1 MAKTKVFRKKSSKSW
16 TKKRKMSINSKYG
29 RKKNKTIKNKGGGKS
44 RDYTIES
51 ITYPFRK
58 LKDSFKAGYKS
69 MFAQHP
75 SKATISTN
83 HLKNQK
89 L

>member
-1 MAKTKVFRKKSSKSW
+1 MAKTKVFRKKTLKKS

-29 RKKNKTIKNKGGGKS
+29 KKKNKTIKNKGGNPS
-44 RDYTIES
+44 DFTIES

-58 LKDSFKAGYKS
+58 LKDSIKEGYKS
-69 MFAQHP
+69 IRAKDP
-75 SKATISTN
+75 SKATISTD
-83 HLKNQK
+83 HLKNRK

>member
-1 MAKTKVFRKKSSKSW
+1 MAKTKVFRKKTLKKS
-16 TKKRKMSINSKYG
+16 TKKRKMSIKSKYG
-29 RKKNKTIKNKGGGKS
+29 KKKNKTIKNKGGKPS
-44 RDYTIES
+44 DFTIES

-69 MFAQHP
+69 ILAQHP
-75 SKATISTN
+75 SKATISTD
-83 HLKNQK
+83 HLKNRK